1 MGINNINEMNIMK
14 AIKYTVF
21 LLLIVLSW
29 SCKNDFINEI
39 YVDPVAKFS
48 VSPDTA
54 AYQVLSPVQ
63 FQNQGTGQTFVVY
76 PGDAGHVYGQQ
87 NNTGYA
93 TDVSGQFT
101 YSYTTIGTYTAVW
114 VASSIKSDGTIV
126 TSVDSVQINV
136 IAEDGGLSN
145 FVIPNIYKMTEYST
159 GPYYS
164 SSGTFVS
171 SSSDTMVCPIVYEAW
186 ATTSTIN
193 TIKRGFAPTFS
204 LVSPSTVMYWNNP
217 ANGSDIQTVSGS
229 TARNV
234 WFVTPQTAGGTN
246 VQLQTQLFKVV
257 TASGYTFNYYAS
269 PVVIPTFTSFSVT
282 VGEST
287 YTANY
292 NATTI
297 TAADNTITRD
307 GSFYNHYNVNLT
319 LPKGTDLSA
328 LTPSFVVVNN
338 DTNLTDGSNLWVS
351 INGVPQTSG
360 ASVVDL
366 SSQNITYDI
375 KMGLLGD
382 PNPNLIQ
389 DAQMIVNIKLQ

>member
-1 MGINNINEMNIMK
+1 MK
-14 AIKYTVF
+14 SIKYSIF

-39 YVDPVAKFS
+39 YVDPVAKFTL
-48 VSPDTA
+48 SPDIT
-54 AYQVLSPVQ
+54 AYQVLSPIQ

-87 NNTGYA
+87 NNSGYA
-93 TDVSGQFT
+93 TDISGQFT
-101 YSYTTIGTYTAVW
+101 YFYTAIGTYTAVW
-114 VASSIKSDGTIV
+114 VASSIKSDGTVV
-126 TSVDSVQINV
+126 TVVDSVQINV

-145 FVIPNIYKMTEYST
+145 FIIPSIYKMTEYST
-159 GPYYS
+159 GPYFN
-164 SSGTFVS
+164 SSGTFV
-171 SSSDTMVCPIVYEAW
+171 SSDTMVCPIIYEAW

-204 LVSPSTVMYWNNP
+204 LVSPSTTMYWHNP
-217 ANGSDIQTVSGS
+217 LTGADIQTVSGS

-297 TAADNTITRD
+297 VAADNTITRD
-307 GSFYNHYNVNLT
+307 GSYYNHYNVNLT

-328 LTPSFVVVNN
+328 LVPNFVVVNN
-338 DTNLTDGSNLWVS
+338 DATLTDGSNIAVS

-360 ASVVDL
+360 VSAVDL
-366 SSQNITYDI
+366 SKSVTYDV